1 LIHVTINQKVISM
14 SISLSAGMRGALST
28 LQSNQQLVQQAQLR
42 LATGKRVSSALD
54 NPSSYFRAQNL
65 TSRASDLQN
74 LMDDMTQ
81 ASSVMQAT
89 SKGLDSV
96 KSLIDAAKGL
106 VGKASQSGQNN
117 TLTGTL
123 TTALKAT
130 DLVAGTA
137 GAGVVGMT
145 SGKLIKLAVNGGTA
159 VTAVTLSA
167 TTTVQDV
174 IDGINTNTTLN
185 PNGNGT
191 AIKAALVGGNLQI
204 TSSSGQTVAL
214 SSDDTDAN
222 LKLLLGT
229 KTNEGSAVAAAGT
242 NFVDTT
248 RKSIATQFDD
258 ILKQIDQTIQDSSY
272 GGINLLQGQDL
283 KVTFNETGT
292 SSISV
297 KSVNYTANGELGIAN
312 STHSFISNDD
322 VDVASANLKRASD
335 KIAAQSAVFAA
346 NQTVIQNRSSFT
358 KSLVDT
364 LNAGS
369 DSLTAADQNQESAN
383 LLALNT
389 QQQLAQSTLSLAS
402 QANAAITRLF

>member
-1 LIHVTINQKVISM
+1 M

-28 LQSNQQLVQQAQLR
+28 LQSNQQQVQQAQLR

-65 TSRASDLQN
+65 SSRASDLQN

-81 ASSVMQAT
+81 ASSVMQAP

-174 IDGINTNTTLN
+174 VDGINTNATLN

-229 KTNEGSAVAAAGT
+229 KTNEGTAVAAAGT

-292 SSISV
+292 SSITV
-297 KSVNYTANGELGIAN
+297 KSVNYTANGDLGIAN

-346 NQTVIQNRSSFT
+346 NQTVIQNRSTFT
-358 KSLVDT
+358 KTLVDT
-364 LNAGS
+364 LNAGA

>member
-1 LIHVTINQKVISM
+1 M

-28 LQSNQQLVQQAQLR
+28 LQSNQQQVQQAQLR

-65 TSRASDLQN
+65 SSRASDLQN

-123 TTALKAT
+123 TTALNAT
-130 DLVAGTA
+130 DHVAGTA

-174 IDGINTNTTLN
+174 VDGINTNATLN

-229 KTNEGSAVAAAGT
+229 KTNEGTAVAAAGT

-248 RKSIATQFDD
+248 RQSIATQFDD

-292 SSISV
+292 SSITV
-297 KSVNYTANGELGIAN
+297 KSVNYTANGDLGIAN

-346 NQTVIQNRSSFT
+346 NQTVIQNRSTFT
-358 KSLVDT
+358 KTLVDT
-364 LNAGS
+364 LNAGA

>member
-1 LIHVTINQKVISM
+1 MT
-14 SISLSAGMRGALST
+14 ISLSAGMRGALST

-65 TSRASDLQN
+65 TSRANDLQN

-123 TTALKAT
+123 TTALKST
-130 DLVAGTA
+130 DKLETIGLTAAKKVSITVGT
-137 GAGVVGMT
+137 
-145 SGKLIKLAVNGGTA
+145 GTA
-159 VTAVTLSA
+159 VDFTVVAATGTADPTANKAV
-167 TTTVQDV
+167 TVQDL
-174 IDGINTNTTLN
+174 IDQINADTTLN
-185 PNGNGT
+185 PNGSGT
-191 AIKAALVGGNLQI
+191 AVKAALVGGNLQL
-204 TSSSGQTVAL
+204 TSTSGQAVKLT
-214 SSDDTDAN
+214 SDDTTAN
-222 LKLLLGT
+222 LKKLLGT
-229 KTNEGSAVAAAGT
+229 KTNEGNAVDVAGT
-242 NFVDTT
+242 SFVDTT
-248 RKSIATQFDD
+248 RKSISSQFDD

-292 SSISV
+292 SSITVS
-297 KSVNYTANGELGIAN
+297 SVNYTANGELGIAK
-312 STHSFISNDD
+312 STNSFISNDD

-346 NQTVIQNRSSFT
+346 NQTVIQNRSTFT
-358 KSLVDT
+358 KNLVET

>member
-1 LIHVTINQKVISM
+1 M

>member
-1 LIHVTINQKVISM
+1 MTIT
-14 SISLSAGMRGALST
+14 LSAGMRGALST

-65 TSRASDLQN
+65 TSRANDLQN

-123 TTALKAT
+123 TTALKST

-137 GAGVVGMT
+137 GAGIVGMT
-145 SGKLIKLAVNGGTA
+145 SGKKLSLAVDGGTA
-159 VTAVTLSA
+159 VDVITLSA
-167 TTTVQDV
+167 TSTVQDV

-185 PNGNGT
+185 PKGNGT
-191 AIKAALVGGNLQI
+191 AIKASLVGGNLQI
-204 TSSSGQTVAL
+204 TSTSGKTVSL
-214 SSDDTDAN
+214 SSDDSDAS
-222 LKLLLGT
+222 LQLLLGA
-229 KTNEGSAVAAAGT
+229 KTNEGNAVAAAGT
-242 NFVDTT
+242 NFIDTT
-248 RKSIATQFDD
+248 RKSISSQFDD

-292 SSISV
+292 SSITVS
-297 KSVNYTANGELGIAN
+297 SVNYTANGELGIAN

-346 NQTVIQNRSSFT
+346 NQTVIQNRSTFT

>member
-1 LIHVTINQKVISM
+1 M

-137 GAGVVGMT
+137 GAGIVGMT
-145 SGKLIKLAVNGGTA
+145 IGKKLSLTVDGGTA
-159 VTAVTLSA
+159 VDAITLSA
-167 TTTVQDV
+167 TSTVQDV

-185 PNGNGT
+185 PKGNGT
-191 AIKAALVGGNLQI
+191 AIKASLVGGNLQI
-204 TSSSGQTVAL
+204 TSTSGKTVSL
-214 SSDDTDAN
+214 SSDDSDTN
-222 LKLLLGT
+222 LQLLLGT
-229 KTNEGSAVAAAGT
+229 KTNEGNAVAAAGT
-242 NFVDTT
+242 DFVDTT
-248 RKSIATQFDD
+248 RKSISSQFDD

-297 KSVNYTANGELGIAN
+297 KSVNYTANGELGVAN

-358 KSLVDT
+358 KNLVDT

>member
-1 LIHVTINQKVISM
+1 M
-14 SISLSAGMRGALST
+14 SISLSAGMRGALMT
-28 LQSNQQLVQQAQLR
+28 LQGNQAAVQQAQLR

-54 NPSSYFRAQNL
+54 NPNSYFRAQNL
-65 TSRASDLQN
+65 TSRANDLSN

-106 VGKASQSGQNN
+106 VGKANQSGQNN
-117 TLTGTL
+117 TLSGTL
-123 TTALKAT
+123 TSPLKAT

-137 GAGVVGMT
+137 GAGIVGMT
-145 SGKLIKLAVNGGTA
+145 SGKLLKLAVNGGTA

-174 IDGINTNTTLN
+174 VDGINTNTTLN

-204 TSSSGQTVAL
+204 TSTSGQTVAL
-214 SSDDTDAN
+214 SSDDTDAK
-222 LKLLLGT
+222 LQLLLGS
-229 KTNEGSAVAAAGT
+229 KTSEGTAVAAAGT

-248 RKSIATQFDD
+248 RKSLASQFDD

-272 GGINLLQGQDL
+272 GGVNLLQGQDL

-292 SSISV
+292 SSITVS
-297 KSVNYTANGELGIAN
+297 SVNYTANGQLGIAN
-312 STHSFISNDD
+312 STHNFISNDD
-322 VDVASANLKRASD
+322 VDVATTNLKKASD

-346 NQTVIQNRSSFT
+346 NQTVIQNRSTFT
-358 KSLVDT
+358 KNLMDT

-389 QQQLAQSTLSLAS
+389 QQQLAQTTLSLAS

>member
-1 LIHVTINQKVISM
+1 M
-14 SISLSAGMRGALST
+14 SISLSAGMRGALMT
-28 LQSNQQLVQQAQLR
+28 LQGNQAAVQQAQLR

-54 NPSSYFRAQNL
+54 NPNSYFRAQNL
-65 TSRASDLQN
+65 TSRANDLSN

-106 VGKASQSGQNN
+106 VGKANQSGQNN
-117 TLTGTL
+117 TLSGTL
-123 TTALKAT
+123 TSPLKAT

-137 GAGVVGMT
+137 GAGIVGMT
-145 SGKLIKLAVNGGTA
+145 SGKLLKLAVNGGTA

-174 IDGINTNTTLN
+174 VDGINTNTTLN

-204 TSSSGQTVAL
+204 TSTSGQTVAL
-214 SSDDTDAN
+214 SSDDTDAK
-222 LKLLLGT
+222 LQLLLGS
-229 KTNEGSAVAAAGT
+229 KTSEGTAVAAAGT

-248 RKSIATQFDD
+248 RKSLASQFDD

-272 GGINLLQGQDL
+272 GGVNLLQGQDL

-292 SSISV
+292 SSITVS
-297 KSVNYTANGELGIAN
+297 SVNYTANGQLGIAN
-312 STHSFISNDD
+312 STHNFISNDD
-322 VDVASANLKRASD
+322 VDVATSNLKKASD

-346 NQTVIQNRSSFT
+346 NQTVIQNRSTFT
-358 KSLVDT
+358 KNLMDT

-389 QQQLAQSTLSLAS
+389 QQQLAQTTLSLAS

>member
-1 LIHVTINQKVISM
+1 M

-65 TSRASDLQN
+65 TSRASNLQN

>member
-1 LIHVTINQKVISM
+1 M

-28 LQSNQQLVQQAQLR
+28 LQSNQQQVQQAQLR

-65 TSRASDLQN
+65 SSRASDLQN

-123 TTALKAT
+123 TTSLKAT

-145 SGKLIKLAVNGGTA
+145 SGTSIKLAVNGGTA

-174 IDGINTNTTLN
+174 VDGINTNATLN

-214 SSDDTDAN
+214 SSDDTDAK
-222 LKLLLGT
+222 LQLLLGS
-229 KTNEGSAVAAAGT
+229 KTNEGTAVAAAGT

-248 RKSIATQFDD
+248 RESIATQFDD

-292 SSISV
+292 SSITV
-297 KSVNYTANGELGIAN
+297 KSVNYTANGDLGIAN

-346 NQTVIQNRSSFT
+346 NQTVIQNRSTFT
-358 KSLVDT
+358 KTLVDT
-364 LNAGS
+364 LNAGA

>member
-1 LIHVTINQKVISM
+1 M

-28 LQSNQQLVQQAQLR
+28 LQSNQQQVQQAQLR

-65 TSRASDLQN
+65 SSRASDLQN

-174 IDGINTNTTLN
+174 VDGINTNATLN

-214 SSDDTDAN
+214 SSDDTDAK
-222 LKLLLGT
+222 LQLLLGS
-229 KTNEGSAVAAAGT
+229 KTNEGTAVAAAGT

-248 RKSIATQFDD
+248 RNSIATQFDD

-292 SSISV
+292 SSITV
-297 KSVNYTANGELGIAN
+297 KSVNYTANGDLGIAN

-346 NQTVIQNRSSFT
+346 NQTVIQNRSTFT
-358 KSLVDT
+358 KTLVDT
-364 LNAGS
+364 LNAGA

>member
-1 LIHVTINQKVISM
+1 M

-28 LQSNQQLVQQAQLR
+28 LQSNQQQVQQAQLR

-65 TSRASDLQN
+65 SSRASDLQN

-174 IDGINTNTTLN
+174 VDGINTNATLN

-229 KTNEGSAVAAAGT
+229 KTNEGTAVAAAGT

-292 SSISV
+292 SSITV
-297 KSVNYTANGELGIAN
+297 KSVNYTANGDLGIAN

-346 NQTVIQNRSSFT
+346 NQTVIQNRSTFT
-358 KSLVDT
+358 KTLVDT
-364 LNAGS
+364 LNAGA

>member
-1 LIHVTINQKVISM
+1 MPV
-14 SISLSAGMRGALST
+14 SLSVGMRGALFT
-28 LQSNQQLVQQAQLR
+28 LQQNQQTVQQAQLR
-42 LATGKRVSSALD
+42 LATGKRVGSALD
-54 NPSSYFRAQNL
+54 NPNNYFRAANL

-74 LMDDMTQ
+74 LLDDMSQ
-81 ASSVMQAT
+81 ATSVLQTT

-96 KSLIDAAKGL
+96 RSLIDAAKGL

-123 TTALKAT
+123 TTPLKAT

-137 GAGVVGMT
+137 GAGIVGMT
-145 SGKLIKLAVNGGTA
+145 SGKLLQLSVGGGTA

-174 IDGINTNTTLN
+174 IDGINNNTTLN

-204 TSSSGQTVAL
+204 TSTSGKTVSL
-214 SSDDTDAN
+214 VSDDTSA
-222 LKLLLGT
+222 KLQLLVGA
-229 KTNEGSAVAAAGT
+229 KTNEGSTVAAAGT
-242 NFVDTT
+242 AFVDTT

-283 KVTFNETGT
+283 KVTFNESGS
-292 SSISV
+292 SSINV
-297 KSVNYTANGELGIAN
+297 KGVSYTANGEMGIAN
-312 STHSFISNDD
+312 STNSFISNDD
-322 VDVASANLKRASD
+322 VDVASANLKRAAD
-335 KIAAQSAVFAA
+335 KVASQAAIFSA
-346 NQTVIQNRSSFT
+346 NLTVVQNRSTFT
-358 KSLVDT
+358 KNVVQT
-364 LNAGS
+364 LNSGA
-369 DSLTAADQNQESAN
+369 DSLTMADQNEESAN

-389 QQQLAQSTLSLAS
+389 RQQLAQTTLSLAS
-402 QANAAITRLF
+402 QADAAITRLF

>member
-1 LIHVTINQKVISM
+1 M

-28 LQSNQQLVQQAQLR
+28 LQSNQQQVQQAQLR

-65 TSRASDLQN
+65 SSRASDLQN

-123 TTALKAT
+123 TTSLKAT

-174 IDGINTNTTLN
+174 VDGINTNATLN

-214 SSDDTDAN
+214 SSDDTDAK
-222 LKLLLGT
+222 LQLLLGS
-229 KTNEGSAVAAAGT
+229 KTNEGTAVAAAGT

-248 RKSIATQFDD
+248 RESIATQFDD

-292 SSISV
+292 SSITV
-297 KSVNYTANGELGIAN
+297 KSVNYTANGDLGIAN

-346 NQTVIQNRSSFT
+346 NQTVIQNRSTFT
-358 KSLVDT
+358 KTLVDT
-364 LNAGS
+364 LNAGA

>member
-1 LIHVTINQKVISM
+1 
-14 SISLSAGMRGALST
+14 
-28 LQSNQQLVQQAQLR
+28 
-42 LATGKRVSSALD
+42 
-54 NPSSYFRAQNL
+54 
-65 TSRASDLQN
+65 
-74 LMDDMTQ
+74 MTQ

-174 IDGINTNTTLN
+174 VDGINTNATLN

-229 KTNEGSAVAAAGT
+229 KTNEGTAVAAAGT

-292 SSISV
+292 SSITV
-297 KSVNYTANGELGIAN
+297 KSVNYTANGDLGIAN

-346 NQTVIQNRSSFT
+346 NQTVIQNRSTFT
-358 KSLVDT
+358 KTLVDT
-364 LNAGS
+364 LNAGA

>member
-1 LIHVTINQKVISM
+1 M

-28 LQSNQQLVQQAQLR
+28 LQSNQQQVQQAQLR

-65 TSRASDLQN
+65 TSRANDLSN

-123 TTALKAT
+123 TTPLKAT
-130 DLVAGTA
+130 DTVAGTA
-137 GAGVVGMT
+137 GAGIVGMT
-145 SGKLIKLAVNGGTA
+145 SGKKIQLSVDGGTA
-159 VTAVTLSA
+159 VTAITLSG
-167 TTTVQDV
+167 TSTVQDV

-204 TSSSGQTVAL
+204 TSTTGKTVAL
-214 SSDDTDAN
+214 SSDDTDAK
-222 LKLLLGT
+222 LQLLLGS
-229 KTNEGSAVAAAGT
+229 KTDEGNAVAAAGT

-248 RKSIATQFDD
+248 RKSIASQFDD

-292 SSISV
+292 SSINV
-297 KSVNYTANGELGIAN
+297 ASVNYTANGDLGIAN
-312 STHSFISNDD
+312 STNSFISNDD

-346 NQTVIQNRSSFT
+346 NQTVIQNRSTFT
-358 KSLVDT
+358 KNLVDT
-364 LNAGS
+364 LNAGA
-369 DSLTAADQNQESAN
+369 DGLTAADQNQESAN

>member
-1 LIHVTINQKVISM
+1 M

-28 LQSNQQLVQQAQLR
+28 LQSNQQQVQQAQLR

-65 TSRASDLQN
+65 SSRASDLQN

-123 TTALKAT
+123 TTSLKAT

-174 IDGINTNTTLN
+174 VDGINTNATLN

-214 SSDDTDAN
+214 SSDDTDAK
-222 LKLLLGT
+222 LQLLLGS
-229 KTNEGSAVAAAGT
+229 KTNEGTAVAAAGT

-248 RKSIATQFDD
+248 RQSIATQFDD

-292 SSISV
+292 SSITV
-297 KSVNYTANGELGIAN
+297 KSVNYTANGDLGIAN

-346 NQTVIQNRSSFT
+346 NQTVIQNRSTFT
-358 KSLVDT
+358 KTLVDT
-364 LNAGS
+364 LNAGA

>member
-1 LIHVTINQKVISM
+1 M

-28 LQSNQQLVQQAQLR
+28 LQSNQQQVQQAQLR

-65 TSRASDLQN
+65 SSRASDLQN

-174 IDGINTNTTLN
+174 VDGINTNATLN

-229 KTNEGSAVAAAGT
+229 KTNEGTAVAAAGT

-292 SSISV
+292 SSITV
-297 KSVNYTANGELGIAN
+297 ASVNYTANGQLGIAN
-312 STHSFISNDD
+312 STNSFISNDD

-346 NQTVIQNRSSFT
+346 NQTVIQNRSTFT
-358 KSLVDT
+358 KTLVDT
-364 LNAGS
+364 LNAGA

>member
-1 LIHVTINQKVISM
+1 M

-28 LQSNQQLVQQAQLR
+28 LQSNQQQVQQAQLR

-65 TSRASDLQN
+65 SSRASDLQN

-174 IDGINTNTTLN
+174 VDGINTNATLN

-229 KTNEGSAVAAAGT
+229 KTNEGTAVAAAGT
-242 NFVDTT
+242 KFVDTT

-292 SSISV
+292 SSITV
-297 KSVNYTANGELGIAN
+297 KSVNYTANGDLGIAN

-346 NQTVIQNRSSFT
+346 NQTVIQNRSTFT
-358 KSLVDT
+358 KTLVDT
-364 LNAGS
+364 LNAGA